1 MTEEL
6 NYCEYCG
13 AKLARGA
20 NFCEVCG
27 RPVRGGQTAQPP
39 VQRPYAPQPPAQAYS
54 QPPRAP
60 QAAFTTSPP
69 PPPPPSYAAPVQPP
83 RGRSNIWL
91 IAGACGCLA
100 VLCLVVVAAG
110 VIFYLRSGP
119 PESGIST
126 LLTPEPVQLPT
137 NTDFPLLEQPTQ
149 ITEPAA
155 VPQPASES
163 EAPPSPE
170 PPQNSEQPDPQE
182 GGGLTWS
189 ADVGQELN
197 DTYFSDDFSTRKFD
211 WADVVEQYDALG
223 YEDGHY
229 AISLQQEN
237 FTVWAYLP
245 VDFLPHSI
253 SFDAAIVPEYEQGA
267 YGALCYYQDEQNY
280 HFVSISPWN
289 REYSIGY
296 VLNDEYYTLMNEM
309 WTPSNFLNESP
320 HAVNSIQIDCDR
332 DMITLFINNE
342 LEAQV
347 SATPE
352 VNGEMA
358 IFGETLEEISPNGF
372 KVLFDNLVAFAPA
385 Q

>member
-1 MTEEL
+1 MTEET

-27 RPVRGGQTAQPP
+27 RPVRGGQSAQPP
-39 VQRPYAPQPPAQAYS
+39 VQKPYAPQPPAQAYS

-69 PPPPPSYAAPVQPP
+69 PPPPPSYATPVQPP
-83 RGRSNIWL
+83 RGRSNTWL

-119 PESGIST
+119 PESGISI
-126 LLTPEPVQLPT
+126 LLTPEPVQQPT
-137 NTDFPLLEQPTQ
+137 GTDFPLLEQPTQ
-149 ITEPAA
+149 MVEPTAA
-155 VPQPASES
+155 PQPASES

-170 PPQNSEQPDPQE
+170 PPQNSEQPQPEADPQE
-182 GGGLTWS
+182 GGGLTWP

-229 AISLQQEN
+229 AISLQ
-237 FTVWAYLP
+237 
-245 VDFLPHSI
+245 
-253 SFDAAIVPEYEQGA
+253 
-267 YGALCYYQDEQNY
+267 
-280 HFVSISPWN
+280 
-289 REYSIGY
+289 
-296 VLNDEYYTLMNEM
+296 
-309 WTPSNFLNESP
+309 
-320 HAVNSIQIDCDR
+320 
-332 DMITLFINNE
+332 
-342 LEAQV
+342 
-347 SATPE
+347 
-352 VNGEMA
+352 
-358 IFGETLEEISPNGF
+358 
-372 KVLFDNLVAFAPA
+372 
-385 Q
+385 